1 MLFLFILLIIALY
14 SLFAILCYWHYN
26 LVKSSETKGDKE
38 KLCKIVRLVLICS
51 AVSVFASTMI
61 GATHWIVW
69 AYNWGYLIDSSIRY
83 ITWNLFF
90 FCVPLLAIGVY
101 IWMIVK
107 EMLQIK
113 KKSLKLFLSLVFIP
127 GLGFSLW
134 CIGIF
139 MSMAGYRG

>member
-1 MLFLFILLIIALY
+1 MFLLILLIIALY
-14 SLFAILCYWHYN
+14 SLFAFLCYWHYN
-26 LVKSSETKGDKE
+26 LVKSSETKDDKQ
-38 KLCKIVRLVLICS
+38 KLCKIVRIVLICS

-113 KKSLKLFLSLVFIP
+113 KKSLKLFLSLVLIP
-127 GLGFSLW
+127 VFGFTLW

-139 MSMAGYRG
+139 MCMAGYHG

>member
-1 MLFLFILLIIALY
+1 MFLLILLIIALY
-14 SLFAILCYWHYN
+14 SLFAFLCYWHYN
-26 LVKSSETKGDKE
+26 LVKSSETKDDKQ
-38 KLCKIVRLVLICS
+38 KLCKIVRIVLICS

-113 KKSLKLFLSLVFIP
+113 KKSLKLFLSLVLIP
-127 GLGFSLW
+127 VFGFSLW

-139 MSMAGYRG
+139 MCMAGYHG

>member
-1 MLFLFILLIIALY
+1 MFLLILLIIALY
-14 SLFAILCYWHYN
+14 SLFAFLCYWHYN
-26 LVKSSETKGDKE
+26 LVKSSEVKGDKQ
-38 KLCKIVRLVLICS
+38 KLCKIVRIVLICS
-51 AVSVFASTMI
+51 AVSVFVSTMI

-83 ITWNLFF
+83 ITRNLFF

-113 KKSLKLFLSLVFIP
+113 KKSLKLFLSLVLIP
-127 GLGFSLW
+127 VFGFSLW

-139 MSMAGYRG
+139 MCMAGYHG

>member
-1 MLFLFILLIIALY
+1 MMTLILLIIALY
-14 SLFAILCYWHYN
+14 SLFAFLCYWHYN
-26 LVKSSETKGDKE
+26 LVKSSEVKGDKQ
-38 KLCKIVRLVLICS
+38 KLCKIVRIVLICS
-51 AVSVFASTMI
+51 AVSVFVSTMI

-83 ITWNLFF
+83 ITRNLFF

-113 KKSLKLFLSLVFIP
+113 KKSLKLFLSLVLIP
-127 GLGFSLW
+127 VFGFSLW

-139 MSMAGYRG
+139 MCMAGYHG

>member
-1 MLFLFILLIIALY
+1 MFLLILLIIALY
-14 SLFAILCYWHYN
+14 SLFAFLCYWHYN
-26 LVKSSETKGDKE
+26 LVKSSETKDDKQ
-38 KLCKIVRLVLICS
+38 KLCKIVRIVLICS
-51 AVSVFASTMI
+51 AVSVFVSTMI

-83 ITWNLFF
+83 ITRNLFF

-113 KKSLKLFLSLVFIP
+113 KKSLNLFLSLVLIP
-127 GLGFSLW
+127 VFGFSLW

-139 MSMAGYRG
+139 MCMAGYHG

>member
-1 MLFLFILLIIALY
+1 MLFLFILLIIALCC
-14 SLFAILCYWHYN
+14 LFAFSCYWHYN

-38 KLCKIVRLVLICS
+38 KLCKIVRIVLICS

-113 KKSLKLFLSLVFIP
+113 DKCLKLFLSLILIP
-127 GLGFSLW
+127 AFGFSLW

-139 MSMAGYRG
+139 MCMAGYHG

>member
-1 MLFLFILLIIALY
+1 MMTLILLIIALY
-14 SLFAILCYWHYN
+14 SLFAFLCYWHYN
-26 LVKSSETKGDKE
+26 LVKSSETKDDKQ
-38 KLCKIVRLVLICS
+38 KLCKIVRIVLICS
-51 AVSVFASTMI
+51 AVSVFVSTMI

-83 ITWNLFF
+83 ITRNLFF

-113 KKSLKLFLSLVFIP
+113 KKSLNLFLSLVLIP
-127 GLGFSLW
+127 VFGFSLW

-139 MSMAGYRG
+139 MCMAGYHG

>member
-1 MLFLFILLIIALY
+1 MFLLILLIIALY
-14 SLFAILCYWHYN
+14 SLFAFLCYWHYN
-26 LVKSSETKGDKE
+26 LIESSETKGDKQ
-38 KLCKIVRLVLICS
+38 KLCKIVRIVLICS
-51 AVSVFASTMI
+51 AVSVFVSTMI

-83 ITWNLFF
+83 ITRNLFF

-113 KKSLKLFLSLVFIP
+113 KKSLNLFLSLVLIP
-127 GLGFSLW
+127 VFGFSLW

-139 MSMAGYRG
+139 MCMAGYHG

>member
-1 MLFLFILLIIALY
+1 MMTLILLIIALY
-14 SLFAILCYWHYN
+14 SLFAFLCYWHYN
-26 LVKSSETKGDKE
+26 LVKSSETKDDKQ
-38 KLCKIVRLVLICS
+38 KLCKIVRIVLICS

-107 EMLQIK
+107 ELLQIK
-113 KKSLKLFLSLVFIP
+113 KKSLKLFLSLVLIP
-127 GLGFSLW
+127 VFGFSLW

-139 MSMAGYRG
+139 MCMAGYHG

>member
-1 MLFLFILLIIALY
+1 MFLLILLIIALY
-14 SLFAILCYWHYN
+14 SLFAFLCYWHYN
-26 LVKSSETKGDKE
+26 LVKSSEVKGDKE
-38 KLCKIVRLVLICS
+38 NLCKIVRIVLICS
-51 AVSVFASTMI
+51 AVSVFVSTMI

-83 ITWNLFF
+83 ITRNLFF

-113 KKSLKLFLSLVFIP
+113 KKSLKLFLSLVLIP
-127 GLGFSLW
+127 VFGFSLW

-139 MSMAGYRG
+139 MCMAGYHG

>member
-1 MLFLFILLIIALY
+1 MMTLILLIIALY
-14 SLFAILCYWHYN
+14 SLFAFLCYWHYN
-26 LVKSSETKGDKE
+26 LVKSSEVKGDKE
-38 KLCKIVRLVLICS
+38 NLCKIVRLGLIGN
-51 AVSVFASTMI
+51 AASVFVSTMI

-83 ITWNLFF
+83 ITRNLFF

-113 KKSLKLFLSLVFIP
+113 KKSLKLFLSLVLIP
-127 GLGFSLW
+127 VFGFSLW

-139 MSMAGYRG
+139 MCMAGYHG

>member
-1 MLFLFILLIIALY
+1 MLTLILLIIALY
-14 SLFAILCYWHYN
+14 SLFAFLCYWHYN
-26 LVKSSETKGDKE
+26 LVKSSETKDDKQ
-38 KLCKIVRLVLICS
+38 KLCKIVRIVLICS
-51 AVSVFASTMI
+51 AVSVFVSTMI

-83 ITWNLFF
+83 ITRNLFF

-113 KKSLKLFLSLVFIP
+113 KKSLNLFLSLVLIP
-127 GLGFSLW
+127 VFGFSLW

-139 MSMAGYRG
+139 MCMAGYHG

>member
-1 MLFLFILLIIALY
+1 MLTLILLIIALY
-14 SLFAILCYWHYN
+14 SLFAFLCYWHYN
-26 LVKSSETKGDKE
+26 LAKSSEVKGDKQ
-38 KLCKIVRLVLICS
+38 KLCKIVRIVLICS
-51 AVSVFASTMI
+51 AVSVFVSTMI

-83 ITWNLFF
+83 ITRNLFF

-113 KKSLKLFLSLVFIP
+113 KKSLNLFLSLVLIP
-127 GLGFSLW
+127 VFGFSLW

-139 MSMAGYRG
+139 MCMAGYHG

>member
-1 MLFLFILLIIALY
+1 MFLLILLIIALY
-14 SLFAILCYWHYN
+14 SLFAFLCYWHYN
-26 LVKSSETKGDKE
+26 LVKSSEVKGDKE
-38 KLCKIVRLVLICS
+38 KLCKIVRIVLICS

-113 KKSLKLFLSLVFIP
+113 KKSLKLFLSLVLIP
-127 GLGFSLW
+127 VFGFTLW

-139 MSMAGYRG
+139 MCMAGYHG